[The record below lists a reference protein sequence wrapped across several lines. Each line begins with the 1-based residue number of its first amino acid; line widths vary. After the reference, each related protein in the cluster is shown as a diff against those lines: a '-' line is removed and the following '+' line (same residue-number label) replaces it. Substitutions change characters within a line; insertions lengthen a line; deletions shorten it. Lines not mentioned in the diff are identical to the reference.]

1 MQDVR
6 LGVDI
11 GGTFTDVALEVGD
24 QRYTAKGLTT
34 PRAPEEGV
42 LAILGAVIAE
52 GPPAEVLASSA
63 VIASYLGTDESTVQR
78 SGPQVVGA

>member
-24 QRYTAKGLTT
+24 KRYTAKGLTT
-34 PRAPEEGV
+34 PRAPE
-42 LAILGAVIAE
+42 
-52 GPPAEVLASSA
+52 
-63 VIASYLGTDESTVQR
+63 
-78 SGPQVVGA
+78 